1 MQKTREYVR
10 VLLVLAVVL
19 GLYRLVAVPLLEP
32 PAPPASPI
40 EDVVS
45 QQVEDDPWWSKYF
58 ASGAWQT
65 KEPTVIQ
72 TEQGVL
78 LFQDWEQITPERLK
92 LWPLTIVIPRD
103 KKSDL
108 ADAAN
113 QGSVIFIEN
122 PEGAEIQFR
131 EAIDI
136 TSGRPPP
143 VVGGHLSGAIQII
156 SPASK
161 SDGSDELFIQTKN
174 VHIDRRHLWTP
185 SSVHLK
191 LGTSVVEGQD
201 LSIVL
206 DKDLLSQSE
215 TKTPVQSVFRGLDHI
230 ELRYVDRV
238 HIDLP
243 HGGLWKPK
251 SKPPEKSD
259 AFVLMEDPSKKM
271 LASATKEPPATM
283 DVRCGGAFYFDF
295 HSGWAKMLNS
305 VDVTHQIVGQ
315 PLDRFQCYDLEMHF
329 SSAEP
334 ETSVGNAIQP
344 TAGPASDRESLST
357 WTIDQIR
364 AFGKPSGD
372 PNLPEWW
379 VRLESPGMQTNA
391 IARRLEIDLSRG
403 GISIFN
409 QLQANSPIDSTRV
422 YLSMKACAFGLPA
435 SSWKTMHGGQV
446 EIEIEPFKKVNHPI
460 LEVSTR
466 PDQGPRNCWR
476 KMEMNGSYLGPRS

>member
-113 QGSVIFIEN
+113 EGSVIFIEN

-136 TSGRPPP
+136 TGVRPPP

-334 ETSVGNAIQP
+334 ETSVVNTNEPKAVQRAIENPCQP
-344 TAGPASDRESLST
+344 GRST
-357 WTIDQIR
+357 R
-364 AFGKPSGD
+364 FE
-372 PNLPEWW
+372 L
-379 VRLESPGMQTNA
+379 LESRAEIRTFRSGGCDSSRQECRPMPLRVAWRSTSAGVVSVSS
-391 IARRLEIDLSRG
+391 ISFKRIRR
-403 GISIFN
+403 
-409 QLQANSPIDSTRV
+409 STPLAFI
-422 YLSMKACAFGLPA
+422 YSMKACAFGPQA

-476 KMEMNGSYLGPRS
+476 KMVMNGSYPGPLS